1 MYKEIENFY
10 KKRSPFN
17 VIKRKTFILYIIVV
31 FLLWIFNINNFWLLM
46 IITVL
51 AMVFFMKRICE
62 KELKTKLHISI
73 GKKIKN
79 EKCLQEIIDDRERE
93 IFKEYLNKNKLY
105 DKEII
110 LLIIEHYRNQMKMK
124 LIGSNLLSVISIV
137 VSIALTFVSKDGFN
151 FNNFVNALPYLI
163 SLFIMTIII
172 YFSIKS
178 IGEIKLFVKGEDGIF
193 ERIEA
198 IFSEIY
204 IEYINELNNKNDKI
218 IKNSKKQTQK
228 QINSKP
234 IKKITKV

>member
-51 AMVFFMKRICE
+51 AMIFFMKRICE

-73 GKKIKN
+73 GKKNKN
-79 EKCLQEIIDDRERE
+79 EKCLQEIIDDKERE

-110 LLIIEHYRNQMKMK
+110 LLIIGHYRNQLKMK
-124 LIGSNLLSVISIV
+124 LIGSNLLSIISIV
-137 VSIALTFVSKDGFN
+137 ISIALTFVSKDGFN
-151 FNNFVNALPYLI
+151 FNNFVDALPYLI

-178 IGEIKLFVKGEDGIF
+178 IGEIKLFVKGEDGLF
-193 ERIEA
+193 ERIEV

-204 IEYINELNNKNDKI
+204 IEYINELNTKNKKI
-218 IKNSKKQTQK
+218 IKSSKKQTQK
-228 QINSKP
+228 QTNSKT
-234 IKKITKV
+234 I